1 MTSET
6 SLLVA
11 GGRRLRITL
20 GALLTS
26 TAIGL
31 LFSQPAHAQQV
42 IEGGTSETVIG
53 GGGGTQPD
61 PWNVGDDLTIGDNGT
76 GTLTITNGG
85 GVVSDVGR
93 IGYDSTG
100 TVTVD
105 GPGSGWNLQGNSLY
119 VGIVGAGNLNITDS
133 AVVLNGSGIIADES
147 GSEGVVNVN
156 GGGALWNNSSSLIVG
171 SSGEATL
178 NITNTG
184 SVINSTARI
193 GDREGSLGYVNVD
206 GLGSTWDSTSSLH
219 VGDQGDGLLSISNR
233 GVVNSN
239 SGVIGASTTGFGHV
253 RVDLATWTITNA
265 LDVGNDGV
273 GRLTISN
280 SGTVVNN
287 DAIVGSAATSH
298 GTVTVEDLGTVWS
311 SATLFVG
318 ESGTGEVNINNQGT
332 VNSNVGVIGSESD
345 GVGIVTVDGGTW
357 NNATNMRVGNLGR
370 GTLAI
375 SAAGSV
381 NSAAGF
387 VAASPGGVG
396 EVTVHGIG
404 SNWTTTGGM
413 YIGWQGDA
421 TLTLTNGGR
430 VTVGSG
436 ELTLADSAPTT
447 GTLNIGAG
455 DAAGLVDAL
464 TVDGGSGAAAINFNH
479 NEADY
484 YFTNDGLVAGTSVTI
499 TGSTAVNH
507 IGSGTTVL
515 RGNNT
520 YTGGTTISNGT
531 LRNMGLVGDVVVNG
545 GTFGGDGTAAI
556 VTVNSGGTLAPG
568 NSIGVMTAA
577 SATFNAGSTYEIELD
592 DGGNLAGVNND
603 VLNVTG
609 VADINGGTVHVM
621 PENGTDDGSTYTP
634 GTTYT
639 IMTAAGGVNGEF
651 DSVSDAYAF
660 LYFTLDYD
668 ANTVFLNS
676 ELATSFCIDGM
687 SDNQCATGDG
697 TFSLGVGNSV
707 FDAVAVLT
715 NTEAP
720 IALDQLSGEIHA
732 SAKTA
737 LLEDSRFPR
746 EVAMDRL
753 RVALAGVGADDNAQ
767 IEDQVSESTGL
778 WGQGFGSWSRW
789 SSDGN
794 AAATGRNIGGLFVGG
809 DALVR
814 DQARF
819 GVMGGYSRSSFSVD
833 DRASS
838 GTTDTYTLGVY
849 GGGEWDAFTMTGG
862 AAHSWHSLDTSRSV
876 AFSGFSDS
884 LSASYSARTMQAWG
898 EAAYSFET
906 GAARFEPFANLA
918 YVNLSTDGFTESGG
932 AAALTAA
939 PNTVDATFAMLGLRA
954 ETDMMLGNMHATL
967 RSTVGWR
974 HAFGGAPTSQMAFAS
989 GGNAFSVAGVPL
1001 GQDTL
1006 VLEAGFDLNLSENS
1020 TLDFTYGGQFGSG
1033 VQDRSARASLN
1044 VRF

>member
-1 MTSET
+1 M
-6 SLLVA
+6 
-11 GGRRLRITL
+11 
-20 GALLTS
+20 TS
-26 TAIGL
+26 TALGL
-31 LFSQPAHAQQV
+31 FVSYPAHAQQV
-42 IEGGTSETVIG
+42 IEGGASETVIG

-85 GVVSDVGR
+85 GVVSDTGR

-105 GPGSGWNLQGNSLY
+105 DLGSTWDLQGNSLY
-119 VGIVGAGNLNITDS
+119 VGIAGAGNLNITDG
-133 AVVLNGSGIIADES
+133 AEVQNGSGIIGDEA

-156 GGGALWNNSSSLIVG
+156 GGNAAWINAGGLIVG
-171 SSGEATL
+171 NSGEATL
-178 NITNTG
+178 NITNSG
-184 SVINSTARI
+184 DVSNSTARI
-193 GDREGSLGYVNVD
+193 GDREGSLGHVNVD
-206 GLGSTWDSTSSLH
+206 GLGSTWVSTAGLH
-219 VGDQGDGLLSISNR
+219 VGDQGEGLLSISNR

-239 SGVIGASTTGFGHV
+239 SGVIGASTDGFGHV
-253 RVDLATWTITNA
+253 RVDLATWTIANT
-265 LDVGNDGV
+265 LDVGNDGI
-273 GRLTISN
+273 GRLDISN
-280 SGTVVNN
+280 SGTVTNGN
-287 DAIVGSAATSH
+287 AIVGSAATSH
-298 GTVTVEDLGTVWS
+298 GIVTVEDLGTVWNN
-311 SATLFVG
+311 ADLVVG
-318 ESGTGEVNINNQGT
+318 ESGIGEVNIINGGT
-332 VNSNVGVIGSESD
+332 VNGGVGSVGTIGAESD
-345 GVGIVTVDGGTW
+345 GVGIVTVSGGNW
-357 NNATNMRVGNLGR
+357 NGAIDLRVGLRGR

-375 SAAGSV
+375 SGAGSV
-381 NSAAGF
+381 NTATGS
-387 VAASPGGVG
+387 VATAPGGVG

-404 SNWTTTGGM
+404 SNWTTTGSMVVGR
-413 YIGWQGDA
+413 QGDGM
-421 TLTLTNGGR
+421 LTLSNGGR
-430 VTVGSG
+430 VMVGSG
-436 ELTLADSAPTT
+436 QLTLADAVPTI

-455 DAAGLVDAL
+455 DAAGQVDAL
-464 TVDGGSGAAAINFNH
+464 TVDGGSGTAIINFNH
-479 NEADY
+479 NEANY
-484 YFTNDGLVAGTSVTI
+484 YFTNDGLVAGTNVTI
-499 TGSTAVNH
+499 TGSTTVNH
-507 IGSGTTVL
+507 MGSGTTVL

-520 YTGGTTISNGT
+520 YTGGTTVSNGT

-545 GTFGGDGTAAI
+545 GIFGGDGTAGA
-556 VTVNSGGTLAPG
+556 VTINSDGTLAPG

-651 DSVSDAYAF
+651 DSVSDGYAF

-676 ELATSFCIDGM
+676 ELATSFCLGGM

-746 EVAMDRL
+746 EAAMDRL
-753 RVALAGVGADDNAQ
+753 RVALGGVGADDNAQ
-767 IEDQVSESTGL
+767 IEDQVSESSGL

-789 SSDGN
+789 NSDGN
-794 AAATGRNIGGLFVGG
+794 AAATGRNIGGLFMGG
-809 DALVR
+809 DALVW
-814 DQARF
+814 DKARF
-819 GVMGGYSRSSFSVD
+819 GVLGGYSRSSFSVD

-838 GTTDTYTLGVY
+838 GTADTYTLGVY

-884 LSASYSARTMQAWG
+884 LSASYSARTLQAWG
-898 EAAYSFET
+898 EAAYSFEA

-932 AAALTAA
+932 AAALSAA
-939 PNTVDATFAMLGLRA
+939 SNTLDATFTMLGLRA
-954 ETDMMLGNMHATL
+954 ETDLALGDEEVTL
-967 RSTVGWR
+967 RGMVGWR
-974 HAFGGAPTSQMAFAS
+974 HAFGDVPTSQMSFAS
-989 GGNAFSVAGVPL
+989 GGDDFAIAGVPL
-1001 GQDTL
+1001 AQDTL
-1006 VLEAGFDLNLSENS
+1006 VLEAGLDLNLRENS
-1020 TLDFTYGGQFGSG
+1020 TLVFTYGGQFGSR
-1033 VQDRSARASLN
+1033 VQDHSAKASLS